1 MDDLVKRGGLYYKQF
16 TDVPFTGKV
25 TGIDQGSFKNGERD
39 GAWVRIPPS
48 PPFLL
53 MSRQR
58 GVSAVLSV
66 HVCVTLHMEMP
77 LYVLPSIT

>member
-1 MDDLVKRGGLYYKQF
+1 
-16 TDVPFTGKV
+16 
-25 TGIDQGSFKNGERD
+25 
-39 GAWVRIPPS
+39 
-48 PPFLL
+48 